1 MNEQINLGAQAN
13 SRDLATSAAQL
24 AQAVATS
31 MAEVA
36 GNIGGAVAGAIA
48 APLTAASHAAAIAHE
63 AGEDG
68 KDGDA
73 ASPPHDDE
81 TQDAIARL
89 ETGDGQ
95 GKDGHADRAAGHGG

>member
-1 MNEQINLGAQAN
+1 MNEQINPGTQAD
-13 SRDLATSAAQL
+13 SRHLTTSAVQL

-36 GNIGGAVAGAIA
+36 GNIGGTVAGAMA

-63 AGEDG
+63 A
-68 KDGDA
+68 DGDGEA

-81 TQDAIARL
+81 TSDATAQL
-89 ETGDGQ
+89 EAGDGQ
-95 GKDGHADRAAGHGG
+95 GNESQADGAAGSGG

>member
-1 MNEQINLGAQAN
+1 MNEQINLGAQTN
-13 SRDLATSAAQL
+13 SRHLTTSAAQL

-36 GNIGGAVAGAIA
+36 GNIGGAVAGAMA

-63 AGEDG
+63 ADGEG
-68 KDGDA
+68 EA

-81 TQDAIARL
+81 TPDATAKL
-89 ETGDGQ
+89 EAGDGQ
-95 GKDGHADRAAGHGG
+95 GSESQADQAAGNGG